1 MRIPYVAG
9 MLVLALGLVACNTP
23 GSRIKKNQ
31 AVFDAFPAEVQQNV
45 RAGKVDVGYTRPMVE
60 IALGNPD
67 RIYTRRTTNG
77 TVQVL
82 AYTSFQTHRDRQH
95 IQADVQV
102 RDTRG
107 QYHTVRDWFWVD
119 VESRSEFDRLRVEMS
134 DDRVTAV
141 EETTR

>member
-31 AVFDAFPAEVQQNV
+31 AVFDAFPPEVQQNV

-82 AYTSFQTHRDRQH
+82 AYTSFQTHRDRQRV
-95 IQADVQV
+95 QADVQV

-119 VESRSEFDRLRVEMS
+119 VESRNEFDRLRVEMS